1 MVWYKESKLKCI
13 VGLLGLVPI
22 QDSWR
27 RPWSCPSGTDRC
39 PCWQSGGGEGRPV
52 AQDPSNKATSQ
63 RSEWHTWREKVQ
75 VLHSQILWLW
85 LPSIRCTEMTHP
97 VGRRAGLN
105 SPHQELVKNSAICI
119 SSPSHAY
126 VFPQTQVLDLVLRS
140 ADRWKTQVEEICC
153 VMSAGALAVTLLACS
168 PPSLWVFSSH
178 WVWCSGCSVVC
189 TSSECW
195 PDRWLASVGTHQRR
209 SKQSLVC
216 ERCVDSS

>member
-1 MVWYKESKLKCI
+1 MY
-13 VGLLGLVPI
+13 
-22 QDSWR
+22 R
-27 RPWSCPSGTDRC
+27 RTVRTGTDSGFLTKTLVLPIWYWSVSMLTERRRWRT
-39 PCWQSGGGEGRPV
+39 PCCSGPLQQGHVSAVRMAYLEGKSAGAAFTNPWV
-52 AQDPSNKATSQ
+52 
-63 RSEWHTWREKVQ
+63 
-75 VLHSQILWLW
+75 W

-97 VGRRAGLN
+97 VGGRAGLN

-153 VMSAGALAVTLLACS
+153 VTSAGALAVTLLACS

-195 PDRWLASVGTHQRR
+195 PDRWLASVGTHQGR